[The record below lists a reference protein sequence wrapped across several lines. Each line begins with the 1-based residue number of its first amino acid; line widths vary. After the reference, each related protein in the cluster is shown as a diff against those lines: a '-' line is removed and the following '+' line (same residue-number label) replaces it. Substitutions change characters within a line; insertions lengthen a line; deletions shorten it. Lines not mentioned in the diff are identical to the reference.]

1 MTEDWEV
8 SLRSRTG
15 CFPISHTPEGS
26 RSSIKSG
33 RWQRF
38 SEFPFHAFGLSEQV
52 RAAVDFK
59 NSHKSLP
66 SHQEVQSLPLLETG
80 VTILWPIG
88 Y

>member
-8 SLRSRTG
+8 RLRSRTG

-26 RSSIKSG
+26 QSSIKSG

-38 SEFPFHAFGLSEQV
+38 SDFRFDAFGLSEQV
-52 RAAVDFK
+52 RAAVDF
-59 NSHKSLP
+59 NDSHKFLP

-80 VTILWPIG
+80 VTILWPRG